1 MVVLAL
7 IDESVI
13 EVTRGQVYVIACALV
28 VDSDSLADQRSRRLR
43 QSVGGIVS
51 DRSRPFRWS
60 KEGVNKKSMMLDLA
74 VSEGLFVAAAVGSPR
89 SRRLQRAG
97 RAECLIAVC
106 ELLAR
111 EGVTGVVIESRQ
123 MQDEDD
129 VETLHRATKQ
139 GRLPHAFPEPEFHGK
154 EEQLLWLPD
163 AVAGAVREA
172 ETGSETKWLEKLVAN
187 DAILDVIRP

>member
-13 EVTRGQVYVIACALV
+13 EVTRGQVYVIACALA

-74 VSEGLFVAAAVGSPR
+74 VSEWLFVAAAVGSPR
-89 SRRLQRAG
+89 SRRV
-97 RAECLIAVC
+97 EC
-106 ELLAR
+106 R
-111 EGVTGVVIESRQ
+111 EVV
-123 MQDEDD
+123 
-129 VETLHRATKQ
+129 
-139 GRLPHAFPEPEFHGK
+139 
-154 EEQLLWLPD
+154 
-163 AVAGAVREA
+163 
-172 ETGSETKWLEKLVAN
+172 
-187 DAILDVIRP
+187 